1 MRRPNV
7 LLVTLDQWR
16 GDCLSA
22 AGHPSVSTPNLDRL
36 AAEGVRFASH
46 FAQAAPCGPSRASLL
61 TGTYQHVHRSV
72 LNGTPL
78 DARFTNVALAMR
90 SAGYDPVLFGH
101 TDTTVD
107 PRTVSAGDPRLGDYE
122 GPLPGFRVGLDLP
135 EHRESWYRWLEARG
149 HDVSDRERFLRPRD
163 DVAIPVG
170 RGASWPPPPFAA
182 EETETAF
189 LVGEV
194 IDELARLEGV
204 GDPWFVHASIYR
216 PHPPFTAPAP
226 YHDLVDPATVPD
238 PLVDGGVDTHPFVT
252 AARAFGAYRPP
263 GDDLDLRQV
272 RATYYGMMAEVDAQ
286 VGRLLTALDEL
297 GATDETVVVV
307 TSDHGEMLGDH
318 GLMSKLGFHDQAV
331 YIPLIVRAPGGT
343 GIETACTGGAGQVV
357 EGFTE
362 NIDVMPTVLDLAGVE
377 VPRQCQGRSLRPF
390 LDGSVVDGGLP
401 DGWRTAAHWEF
412 DFRAWAG
419 SRELDGLDGHLC
431 NLAVHRD
438 HRGKYV
444 HFAGMAPIFFDL
456 EGDPDECEPL
466 SDHPLMAGYAA
477 ALLDWRMATDEQ
489 ELSDHLALPG
499 GMIVLGT

>member
-1 MRRPNV
+1 M
-7 LLVTLDQWR
+7 
-16 GDCLSA
+16 
-22 AGHPSVSTPNLDRL
+22 
-36 AAEGVRFASH
+36 
-46 FAQAAPCGPSRASLL
+46 
-61 TGTYQHVHRSV
+61 
-72 LNGTPL
+72 
-78 DARFTNVALAMR
+78 
-90 SAGYDPVLFGH
+90 
-101 TDTTVD
+101 
-107 PRTVSAGDPRLGDYE
+107 
-122 GPLPGFRVGLDLP
+122 
-135 EHRESWYRWLEARG
+135 
-149 HDVSDRERFLRPRD
+149 
-163 DVAIPVG
+163 
-170 RGASWPPPPFAA
+170 
-182 EETETAF
+182 
-189 LVGEV
+189 
-194 IDELARLEGV
+194 
-204 GDPWFVHASIYR
+204 
-216 PHPPFTAPAP
+216 
-226 YHDLVDPATVPD
+226 
-238 PLVDGGVDTHPFVT
+238 
-252 AARAFGAYRPP
+252 
-263 GDDLDLRQV
+263 

-318 GLMSKLGFHDQAV
+318 GLMSKLGFHDQAF

-362 NIDVMPTVLDLAGVE
+362 NIDVMPTVLDLAGAE

-390 LDGSVVDGGLP
+390 LDGSVADGGLP
-401 DGWRTAAHWEF
+401 DGWRNAAHWEF

-419 SRELDGLDGHLC
+419 SGELDGLDGHRC

-444 HFAGMAPIFFDL
+444 HFAGMAPVFFDL

-499 GMIVLGT
+499 GMIVLDS